1 MKHETTAIST
11 FPVADAPRHAGAN
24 QEFGMAKQAVSKC
37 NHCANA
43 GVADGKDA
51 YARLGDAIKEA
62 KTLIIVAGLLVL
74 AWAVL

>member
-11 FPVADAPRHAGAN
+11 FPVADATANAGAN
-24 QEFGMAKQAVSKC
+24 QALGMAKPAISKC
-37 NHCANA
+37 NHSCNA
-43 GVADGKDA
+43 CCGNGKDA

-62 KTLIIVAGLLVL
+62 AIMITVASLLVI